1 MKYNINRGYSNP
13 LEDEHSLKNI
23 MKKCDNELNEYEQ
36 SLSNNSPYYGMNEIH
51 NHSVGEIIVGKIC
64 DFIVNL
70 I

>member
-1 MKYNINRGYSNP
+1 MKYNMNRGRNNQ
-13 LEDEHSLKNI
+13 LEDEYSLQSVLKRYDDSI
-23 MKKCDNELNEYEQ
+23 DEYRQ
-36 SLSNNSPYYGMNEIH
+36 SQISNSPYYGMNEIH